1 MNAKPLV
8 LATVIGSLL
17 FGGAAV
23 AAGKPANRDSDTSST
38 ELSSTELSSTEIS
51 NLEFMR
57 EEEKLA
63 RDVYLT
69 LDGYWGTQTRVFAN
83 IAESEQQHTSSIDY
97 LLDRYDI
104 EDPVLRDEIGLF
116 TNTELQEL
124 YDTLV
129 AKGANSLIDALYVGA
144 LIEEVDMEDIT
155 AAIQETDERP
165 IILVYSNLLDG
176 SENHL
181 RGFVDVIEAQGLVYE
196 AQVLE
201 QHEVD
206 YILESASDSGQI

>member
-1 MNAKPLV
+1 MNTKPLLV
-8 LATVIGSLL
+8 TTLVGSIL
-17 FGGAAV
+17 FGSAAI
-23 AAGKPANRDSDTSST
+23 AGGPGHNQSRSNTVDSSVS
-38 ELSSTELSSTEIS
+38 LSATEIS

-69 LDGYWGTQTRVFAN
+69 LDGYWGTQTQVFAN
-83 IAESEQQHTSSIDY
+83 IAESEQSHTSSIDY
-97 LLDRYDI
+97 LLDKYDI
-104 EDPVLRDEIGLF
+104 EDPVLHDEIGLF

-129 AKGANSLIDALYVGA
+129 AKGTQSLIDGLYVGA

-155 AAIQETDERP
+155 AAINDTDERS

-181 RGFVDVIEAQGLVYE
+181 RAFVDVIEKQGLTYE

-201 QHEVD
+201 SDEVE
-206 YILESASDSGQI
+206 YILESESDSGSH

>member
-8 LATVIGSLL
+8 VATIIGSLL
-17 FGGAAV
+17 FGGAAM
-23 AAGKPANRDSDTSST
+23 AAGKPANKDRDT
-38 ELSSTELSSTEIS
+38 SSTELSSTEIS

-155 AAIQETDERP
+155 TAIQETDERP

-181 RGFVDVIEAQGLVYE
+181 RAFVDVIEAQGLVYE

>member
-8 LATVIGSLL
+8 VATIIGSLL
-17 FGGAAV
+17 FGGAAM
-23 AAGKPANRDSDTSST
+23 AAGKPANKDRDTSTS
-38 ELSSTELSSTEIS
+38 ELSSTEIS

-97 LLDRYDI
+97 LLERYDI

-129 AKGANSLIDALYVGA
+129 AKGTNSLIDALYVGA

-181 RGFVDVIEAQGLVYE
+181 RAFVDVIEAQGLVYE

>member
-8 LATVIGSLL
+8 VATIIGSLL
-17 FGGAAV
+17 FGGAAM
-23 AAGKPANRDSDTSST
+23 AAGKPANKDRDT
-38 ELSSTELSSTEIS
+38 SSTELSSTEIS

-97 LLDRYDI
+97 LLERYDI

-129 AKGANSLIDALYVGA
+129 AKGTNSLIDALYVGA

-181 RGFVDVIEAQGLVYE
+181 RAFVDVIEAQGLVYE

>member
-1 MNAKPLV
+1 MNKSPLLTAALLGGIL
-8 LATVIGSLL
+8 LAGS
-17 FGGAAV
+17 AM
-23 AAGKPANRDSDTSST
+23 AAGNGPAARDRDSELTGT
-38 ELSSTELSSTEIS
+38 EVA

-69 LDGYWGTQTRVFAN
+69 LDGYWGTYSKVFAN
-83 IAESEQQHTSSIDY
+83 IAESEQAHTSSVDY

-104 EDPVLRDEIGLF
+104 DDPVVHDEIGLF
-116 TNTELQEL
+116 TDPELQEL

-129 AKGANSLIDALYVGA
+129 EKGTQSFVAGLYVGA
-144 LIEEVDMEDIT
+144 LIEEVDMEDI
-155 AAIQETDERP
+155 ARAISETDERP

-181 RGFVDVIEAQGLVYE
+181 RAFVEVIEAQGLVYE
-196 AQVLE
+196 AQVLDSD
-201 QHEVD
+201 EVE
-206 YILESASDSGQI
+206 YILNADSDSGN